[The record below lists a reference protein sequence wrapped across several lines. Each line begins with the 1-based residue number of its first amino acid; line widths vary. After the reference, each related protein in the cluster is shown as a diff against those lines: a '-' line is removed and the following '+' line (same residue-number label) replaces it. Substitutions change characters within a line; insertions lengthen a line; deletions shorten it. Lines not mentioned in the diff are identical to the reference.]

1 MAVTLKRYK
10 SLSFQIYFKKNC
22 TLYIA
27 SMSFQIW
34 FIFFIQ
40 FNWMMV
46 TVNVLVLLFVF
57 YLIMLNSFSGILY
70 EISDQNFKIWRLLS
84 LLSIF
89 QCFCV
94 AWNTIVLWISEIK
107 FVLKLYSLRNEIK
120 TYYHSNEENGKKIK

>member
-27 SMSFQIW
+27 YMSFQIW
-34 FIFFIQ
+34 FIFLFNLTEWWLQWTFWFCCLFFISLCWTH
-40 FNWMMV
+40 FA
-46 TVNVLVLLFVF
+46 
-57 YLIMLNSFSGILY
+57 GILY
-70 EISDQNFKIWRLLS
+70 EISDQNFTIWRLLS